1 MPLSTTLIT
10 KFKAHMQ
17 YKPVQKYVPF
27 FKKKRSQ
34 RNDKIEQRNK
44 LNLAHKQL
52 SNIIK
57 NVYYFYIFINL
68 YSLLTLYTSSDE
80 QLIKSSA
87 HIIIPILNS
96 QVPFTFFLVSGIT
109 LIMTIFVYLVIRF
122 EELGKI
128 KATEKMP
135 YIFNSEQR
143 STRQIA
149 TFITY
154 ILGPITVLM
163 FVEKAYLFTS
173 MDRLSA
179 ILAFFVFISFMSY
192 RQRSKYQATLAIA
205 GLTSMMIFFY
215 LLIVPTTIRL
225 FDTRADLV
233 GANLNGV
240 QIEKIRLSSAMFN
253 HTRFSEATILDTTL
267 ENIEMW
273 GSNFEK
279 ASIYNTKIINSMADY
294 AKFNYSILRDVEFE
308 DVNLKQS
315 QFSEAV
321 LFNVSFATSTKTRSS
336 KLARDEV
343 YQTDLSNSEFNQ
355 TIMVSV
361 KFDNAILSNV
371 NFYDTDLESV
381 SFKNAVLNRTN
392 FSTAKNLSCEKLQQ
406 ARSTEK
412 LIKPVYLHKCKL

>member
-1 MPLSTTLIT
+1 
-10 KFKAHMQ
+10 MQ
-17 YKPVQKYVPF
+17 FEPVQKFVPF
-27 FKKKRSQ
+27 FKKKRTQ
-34 RNDKIEQRNK
+34 RRDKIEKLSK
-44 LNLAHKQL
+44 LNAAHYQL
-52 SNIIK
+52 SNLIK

-87 HIIIPILNS
+87 HITIPILNS

-122 EELGKI
+122 EELEKI
-128 KATEKMP
+128 KALDKTP
-135 YIFNSEQR
+135 YIFNSDLR

-179 ILAFFVFISFMSY
+179 VLAFFVFISFMSY
-192 RQRSKYQATLAIA
+192 RQRSKYQVSLAIA
-205 GLTSMMIFFY
+205 GLISVSLFFY

-225 FDTRADLV
+225 FDTRTDLV
-233 GANLNGV
+233 GANLRGV
-240 QIEKIRLSSAMFN
+240 QIEKFRLSNAMFN
-253 HTRFSEATILDTTL
+253 HTRFSEATILDSTL
-267 ENIEMW
+267 KNIEMW

-294 AKFNYSILRDVEFE
+294 AKFNYSIIRDVEFV

-315 QFSEAV
+315 QFNEAV
-321 LFNVSFATSTKTRSS
+321 LFNVSFTTTKRSRS
-336 KLARDEV
+336 KQISKEEV

-361 KFDNAILSNV
+361 SFDNAILSNA
-371 NFYDTDLESV
+371 NFYHTDLESV
-381 SFKNAVLNRTN
+381 TFKNAVLTRTN

-412 LIKPVYLHKCKL
+412 LIKPAYLRKCAL